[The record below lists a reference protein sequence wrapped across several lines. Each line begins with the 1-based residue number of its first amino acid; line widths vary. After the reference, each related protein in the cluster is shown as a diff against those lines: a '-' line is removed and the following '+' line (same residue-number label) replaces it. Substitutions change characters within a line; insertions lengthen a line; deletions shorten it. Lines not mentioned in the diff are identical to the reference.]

1 MDFLF
6 FQETASAGNGG
17 GAAASANGGAVAAGD
32 VNSGSNSGSM
42 ISVGQ
47 GDDKGDHGTY
57 GDVSVDGGAIANT
70 TNLGMSAG
78 GGSAIADASGGDY
91 NVAFVS

>member
-6 FQETASAGNGG
+6 FQETAAAGNGG
-17 GAAASANGGAVAAGD
+17 GANASSNGGAVAAGD
-32 VNSGSNSGSM
+32 VNSGANSGSM

-47 GDDKGDHGTY
+47 GDDKMAHGTT

-70 TNLGMSAG
+70 TNLDMHATG
-78 GGSAIADASGGDY
+78 GTSIADASGGDY

>member
-6 FQETASAGNGG
+6 LQETAAAGNGG
-17 GAAASANGGAVAAGD
+17 GAAASSNGGAVAAGD
-32 VNSGSNSGSM
+32 VNSGSNAGSA
-42 ISVGQ
+42 IGVGDSV
-47 GDDKGDHGTY
+47 

-70 TNLGMSAG
+70 TNLDMHATG
-78 GGSAIADASGGDY
+78 GTSIADASGGDY